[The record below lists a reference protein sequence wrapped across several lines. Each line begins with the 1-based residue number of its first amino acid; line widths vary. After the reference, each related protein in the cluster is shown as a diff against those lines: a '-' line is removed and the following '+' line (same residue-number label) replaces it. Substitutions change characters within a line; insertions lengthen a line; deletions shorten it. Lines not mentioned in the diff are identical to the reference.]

1 MTLNT
6 QQANFFN
13 TLNTKQNEN
22 GNINNFNK
30 NIKKQACNSM
40 AIHIPTLENS
50 SENIIMQT

>member
-30 NIKKQACNSM
+30 NIKK
-40 AIHIPTLENS
+40 
-50 SENIIMQT
+50 